1 MKNRLYLI
9 FLIVFVFFTQ
19 VDVFAFSLD
28 TLVVQST
35 NMQRDVEVLLIKPT
49 KPIEQNTPIVFL
61 LHGYGGNHL
70 QWLDIKPQL
79 PQLADHLNVVF
90 VCPNAYNS
98 WYWDSPKLKNS
109 QYESF
114 FISELIPFLAINEDL
129 VCKPEQTAITGL
141 SMGGHG
147 ALWYASRYPHIF
159 GAVGSMSGGVDL
171 REFAHNWNLE
181 EHLDSFTNN
190 VQIWNK
196 HTVTA
201 QLSDLL
207 KSDQAIIIDCGV
219 DDFFYSVNVKLHEE
233 LLSNKRA
240 HDFIIRPGAHNR
252 AYWNNAIDYQLLFFW
267 NYFHQKRLLVDN

>member
-1 MKNRLYLI
+1 MKNRLYLV

-147 ALWYASRYPHIF
+147 ALWYASRYPHSF

-196 HTVTA
+196 HTVAA

>member
-171 REFAHNWNLE
+171 SEFAHNWNLE

-196 HTVTA
+196 HTVAA

>member
-181 EHLDSFTNN
+181 EHLDSFINN

-196 HTVTA
+196 HTVAA

>member
-35 NMQRDVEVLLIKPT
+35 SMQRDVELLLIKPT

-181 EHLDSFTNN
+181 KHLNSFTNN

-196 HTVTA
+196 HTVAA